1 MNLICILTFTHAAFL
16 TAVFFVFSITVL
28 LLITAIAIRLKQD
41 YRELQTLKQTLET
54 KFSDNSLLALIKS
67 NLKELP
73 RVETG
78 FEYNCYNFNITDRE
92 KAIIKCISEGCS
104 YKSTANQL
112 CISVKTVTKHMQ
124 NIYVKTGTKNKVEM
138 LKRINKN

>member
-28 LLITAIAIRLKQD
+28 LLTTAIAIRLKQD

-73 RVETG
+73 RAETG
-78 FEYNCYNFNITDRE
+78 FEYNCYNLNITDRE
-92 KAIIKCISEGCS
+92 KAIIKCIGEGCS
-104 YKSTANQL
+104 YKSTANRL

-124 NIYVKTGTKNKVEM
+124 NIYEKTETKNKVEM
-138 LKRINKN
+138 LRRING